1 MENLNKAYL
10 AGTEYQ
16 AVQNKT
22 HLQLRSSGKCM
33 DKITQGESTQPNAGV
48 GAFAKRDISQGD
60 LIIPAILSIVENQDL
75 IQDGTTQFHSAAKY
89 CFAHPQSSVQL
100 CHVTS
105 AALINHL
112 SNCEEEDAAVRTCAN
127 GPNAEYKWSDW
138 NLKNTYAHKMAPPNL
153 YEVGL
158 RIVGW
163 FFQIL
168 SINIYLYNSP
178 IGYFVSMVD
187 WWIG

>member
-1 MENLNKAYL
+1 
-10 AGTEYQ
+10 
-16 AVQNKT
+16 
-22 HLQLRSSGKCM
+22 M

-153 YEVGL
+153 YEKYGRHMVTLDIIATRDIPAGDE
-158 RIVGW
+158 IFYDYGKDW
-163 FFQIL
+163 EKAFEL
-168 SINIYLYNSP
+168 SS
-178 IGYFVSMVD
+178 SMDNDGVTWNFPMAFRD
-187 WWIG
+187 EIFPAAWRK